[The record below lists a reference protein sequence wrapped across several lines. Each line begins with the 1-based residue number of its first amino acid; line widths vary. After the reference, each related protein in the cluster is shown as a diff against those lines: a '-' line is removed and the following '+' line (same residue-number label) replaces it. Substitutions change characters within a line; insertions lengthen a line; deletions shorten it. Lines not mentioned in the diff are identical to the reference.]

1 MQIYVVKPGDTL
13 YSIGRALS
21 LAPGFLARYNGLREP
36 YRLAVGQSLLVL
48 YPERTVTVRA
58 GDALSSIAAS
68 SGTDVL
74 SLFRMNPN
82 LSGSDQL
89 YPGQV
94 LVTQL
99 EQSRTRSAFV
109 GGYAYP
115 YVQESVL
122 RGILPFAGALM
133 PFTYGFTPEGA
144 LVPMDDERL
153 LALAGEY
160 GVRPFLHLSTLTAA
174 GTFSAAQ
181 ATVVLRS
188 EALQQTLAEAVLQK
202 MQEKGYMGL
211 DVDFEYLGR
220 ELAEAYAQFL
230 SRLHGLLAPYG
241 LPLIAALAPKTS
253 ADQPG
258 ILYEGHDYAKLARNA
273 DYVLVMS
280 YEWGYTYGPPMAVA
294 PLAAVR
300 RVLDYAVSEMPPEK
314 IFMGFPNYAYDWT
327 LPYQAGSTRAE
338 LIGNEAAV
346 QLAVRVGAEIRFDET
361 AQTPWFTY
369 TGSDGQVHEVW
380 FEDPRSCLAK
390 FRLPAEYGLHG
401 LGVWNFMRPF
411 TAAFSL
417 MNYLFRLG
425 ESVDN

>member
-1 MQIYVVKPGDTL
+1 M
-13 YSIGRALS
+13 
-21 LAPGFLARYNGLREP
+21 
-36 YRLAVGQSLLVL
+36 
-48 YPERTVTVRA
+48 TVRA

-181 ATVVLRS
+181 GGGRAAKRS
-188 EALQQTLAEAVLQK
+188 A
-202 MQEKGYMGL
+202 
-211 DVDFEYLGR
+211 
-220 ELAEAYAQFL
+220 
-230 SRLHGLLAPYG
+230 
-241 LPLIAALAPKTS
+241 S
-253 ADQPG
+253 ADACRG
-258 ILYEGHDYAKLARNA
+258 GAAKDAGKGL
-273 DYVLVMS
+273 
-280 YEWGYTYGPPMAVA
+280 YGPG
-294 PLAAVR
+294 R
-300 RVLDYAVSEMPPEK
+300 
-314 IFMGFPNYAYDWT
+314 
-327 LPYQAGSTRAE
+327 
-338 LIGNEAAV
+338 
-346 QLAVRVGAEIRFDET
+346 
-361 AQTPWFTY
+361 
-369 TGSDGQVHEVW
+369 
-380 FEDPRSCLAK
+380 
-390 FRLPAEYGLHG
+390 GL
-401 LGVWNFMRPF
+401 
-411 TAAFSL
+411 
-417 MNYLFRLG
+417 
-425 ESVDN
+425 

>member
-144 LVPMDDERL
+144 LMPMDDERL

-181 ATVVLRS
+181 AAVVLRS

-258 ILYEGHDYAKLARNA
+258 TLYEGYDYAAVA
-273 DYVLVMS
+273 SACDAVLLMT

-294 PLAAVR
+294 PIGAVR
-300 RVLDYAVSEMPPEK
+300 RGGEFALTQMEPGK
-314 IFMGFPNYAYDWT
+314 ILLGFPNYAYDWT
-327 LPYQAGSTRAE
+327 LPFVRGETQVLVSTTVVE
-338 LIGNEAAV
+338 VGVDAAV
-346 QLAVRVGAEIRFDET
+346 HGGGDAGAVHRERGRAAARGAVRRGNSI
-361 AQTPWFTY
+361 
-369 TGSDGQVHEVW
+369 
-380 FEDPRSCLAK
+380 
-390 FRLPAEYGLHG
+390 
-401 LGVWNFMRPF
+401 
-411 TAAFSL
+411 
-417 MNYLFRLG
+417 
-425 ESVDN
+425 

>member
-48 YPERTVTVRA
+48 YPEKAVTVRA
-58 GDALSSIAAS
+58 GDTLSSIAAS
-68 SGTDVL
+68 AGTDVL

-82 LSGSDQL
+82 LSGSDRI

-99 EQSRTRSAFV
+99 EQNRTRSAFV
-109 GGYAYP
+109 AGYAYP

-122 RGILPFAGALM
+122 RGILPFTGALM
-133 PFTYGFTPEGA
+133 PFTYGFTPEGT

-153 LALAGEY
+153 LALAEDY

-181 ATVVLRS
+181 AAVVLRS
-188 EALQQTLAEAVLQK
+188 ETLQRTLAEAALQK
-202 MQEKGYMGL
+202 MQEKGYQGL
-211 DVDFEYLGR
+211 DVDFEYLGQ

-230 SRLHGLLAPYG
+230 TLLHERLAPYG

-258 ILYEGHDYAKLARNA
+258 TLYEGYDYAAVA
-273 DYVLVMS
+273 SACDAVLLMT

-294 PLAAVR
+294 PIGAVR
-300 RVLDYAVSEMPPEK
+300 RVVEFALTQMEPGK
-314 IFMGFPNYAYDWT
+314 ILLGFPNYAYDWT
-327 LPYQAGSTRAE
+327 LPFTAGATRAQS
-338 LIGNEAAV
+338 IGNEAAPL
-346 QLAVRVGAEIRFDET
+346 LAAQYSAEIQFDEQ
-361 AQTPWFTY
+361 AQTPYFTY
-369 TGSDGQVHEVW
+369 QDEAGQPHEVW
-380 FEDPRSCLAK
+380 FEDARSALAK
-390 FRLPAEYGLHG
+390 FGLLTEYGLLG
-401 LGVWNFMRPF
+401 LGYWNFMRPF
-411 TAAFSL
+411 AAGFSL
-417 MNYLFRLG
+417 QNYLF
-425 ESVDN
+425 SIP

>member
-1 MQIYVVKPGDTL
+1 MQIYVVKPGATL

-48 YPERTVTVRA
+48 RPEKTVTVRA
-58 GDALSSIAAS
+58 GDTLSSIAAS
-68 SGTDVL
+68 AGTDVL
-74 SLFRMNPN
+74 SLYRMNPN
-82 LSGSDQL
+82 LSGSDRL
-89 YPGQV
+89 YPDQI

-99 EQSRTRSAFV
+99 EQSRTRSVFA

-153 LALAGEY
+153 LALAEDY

-181 ATVVLRS
+181 AVVVLRS
-188 EALQQTLAEAVLQK
+188 ETLQQTLAGAVLQT
-202 MQEKGYMGL
+202 MREKGYMGL
-211 DVDFEYLGR
+211 DVDFEYLGW

-230 SRLHGLLAPYG
+230 SRLHELLAPYG

-253 ADQPG
+253 ANQPG
-258 ILYEGHDYAKLARNA
+258 TLYEGHDYAAIA
-273 DYVLVMS
+273 SACDAVLLMT

-294 PLAAVR
+294 PVGAVR
-300 RVLDYAVSEMPPEK
+300 RVVEFALTQMDAAK
-314 IFMGFPNYAYDWT
+314 ILLGFPNYAYDWT
-327 LPYQAGSTRAE
+327 LPFTAGATRAQS
-338 LIGNEAAV
+338 IGNEAAPL
-346 QLAVRVGAEIRFDET
+346 LAAQYGAEIQFDT
-361 AQTPWFTY
+361 QSQTPYFTY
-369 TGSDGQVHEVW
+369 LDEAGQPHEVW
-380 FEDPRSCLAK
+380 FEDARSAQAK
-390 FRLPAEYGLHG
+390 FDLLSEYGLLG
-401 LGVWNFMRPF
+401 LGYWNFMRPF
-411 TAAFSL
+411 TAGFSL
-417 MNYLFRLG
+417 QNYLFTASGLG
-425 ESVDN
+425 

>member
-1 MQIYVVKPGDTL
+1 VQIYVVKPGDTL

-48 YPERTVTVRA
+48 YPEKAVTVRA

-144 LVPMDDERL
+144 LMPMDDERL

-181 ATVVLRS
+181 ATVVLQS

-241 LPLIAALAPKTS
+241 LPLIAALAPKTA

-258 ILYEGHDYAKLARNA
+258 TLYEGYDYAAVA
-273 DYVLVMS
+273 SACDAVLLMT

-294 PLAAVR
+294 PIGAVR
-300 RVLDYAVSEMPPEK
+300 RVVEFALTQMEPGK
-314 IFMGFPNYAYDWT
+314 ILLGFPNYAYDWT
-327 LPYQAGSTRAE
+327 LPFTAGATRAQS
-338 LIGNEAAV
+338 IGNEAAPL
-346 QLAVRVGAEIRFDET
+346 LAAQYGAEIQFDEQ
-361 AQTPWFTY
+361 AQTPYFTY
-369 TGSDGQVHEVW
+369 LDEAGQPHEVW
-380 FEDPRSCLAK
+380 FEDVRSALAK
-390 FRLPAEYGLHG
+390 FGLLTEYGLLG
-401 LGVWNFMRPF
+401 LGYWNFMRPF
-411 TAAFSL
+411 AAGFSL
-417 MNYLFRLG
+417 QNYLF
-425 ESVDN
+425 SIP

>member
-122 RGILPFAGALM
+122 RDILPFAGALM

-160 GVRPFLHLSTLTAA
+160 GVRPVDADGSRNLFRRAGGGRAA
-174 GTFSAAQ
+174 KRSA
-181 ATVVLRS
+181 
-188 EALQQTLAEAVLQK
+188 
-202 MQEKGYMGL
+202 
-211 DVDFEYLGR
+211 
-220 ELAEAYAQFL
+220 
-230 SRLHGLLAPYG
+230 
-241 LPLIAALAPKTS
+241 S
-253 ADQPG
+253 ADACRG
-258 ILYEGHDYAKLARNA
+258 GAAKDAGKGL
-273 DYVLVMS
+273 
-280 YEWGYTYGPPMAVA
+280 YGPG
-294 PLAAVR
+294 R
-300 RVLDYAVSEMPPEK
+300 
-314 IFMGFPNYAYDWT
+314 
-327 LPYQAGSTRAE
+327 
-338 LIGNEAAV
+338 
-346 QLAVRVGAEIRFDET
+346 
-361 AQTPWFTY
+361 
-369 TGSDGQVHEVW
+369 
-380 FEDPRSCLAK
+380 
-390 FRLPAEYGLHG
+390 GL
-401 LGVWNFMRPF
+401 
-411 TAAFSL
+411 
-417 MNYLFRLG
+417 
-425 ESVDN
+425 

>member
-144 LVPMDDERL
+144 LMPMDDERL
-153 LALAGEY
+153 LTLAGEY

-181 ATVVLRS
+181 AAVVLRS

-258 ILYEGHDYAKLARNA
+258 TLYEGYDYAAVA
-273 DYVLVMS
+273 SACDAVLLMT

-294 PLAAVR
+294 PIGAVR
-300 RVLDYAVSEMPPEK
+300 RVVEFALTQMDAAK
-314 IFMGFPNYAYDWT
+314 ILLGFPNYAYDWT
-327 LPYQAGSTRAE
+327 LPFTAGATRAQS
-338 LIGNEAAV
+338 IGNEAAPL
-346 QLAVRVGAEIRFDET
+346 LAAQYGAEIQFDT
-361 AQTPWFTY
+361 QSQTPYFTY
-369 TGSDGQVHEVW
+369 LDEAGQPHEVW
-380 FEDPRSCLAK
+380 FEDVRSAQAK
-390 FRLPAEYGLHG
+390 FALLPEYGLLG
-401 LGVWNFMRPF
+401 LGYWNFMRPF
-411 TAAFSL
+411 TAGFSL
-417 MNYLFRLG
+417 QNYLFTASGLG
-425 ESVDN
+425 